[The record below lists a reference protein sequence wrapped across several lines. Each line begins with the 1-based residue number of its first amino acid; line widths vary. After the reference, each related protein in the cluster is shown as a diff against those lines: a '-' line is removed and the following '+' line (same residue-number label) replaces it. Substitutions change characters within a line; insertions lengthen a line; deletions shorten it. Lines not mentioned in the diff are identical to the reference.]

1 MRSLSSLAAPAV
13 VLLVGAC
20 SVFGTEDPGS
30 QAQEAPP
37 PPPQDPATNANPPV
51 TGAPLV
57 GVFVSSSRGRDEAS
71 GNSGPEALKTLG
83 AAIKRAK
90 ERGQRVLA
98 CAETYTESVVLVD
111 GVSMFGGFDCSQAD
125 GWRAGP
131 TRTRIEAPTSPALAA
146 TGINLETRVDGFE
159 LTAPSFDKEAPSDA
173 PRSSVGAEI
182 RGSARLTIA
191 NSILR
196 AGAAGSGKDGVEG
209 ATNVENA
216 TAFARTGGDATPA
229 GSSNLCPYFG
239 GCAGRTSFGGSFGG
253 TSSCA
258 VGAAGGPGGRGGDG
272 QLLGGAGVCAAI
284 EVRGQPFVA
293 TASTAKGSI
302 GYCQDYNSGGPVRFF
317 YGGGDRGANGADGAD
332 GTNGTWSLSQ
342 TGEFVAGAGTA
353 GKDASPGQGGG
364 GGGGANFNS
373 NCNSLC
379 PNGPALTAYRW
390 SSAGGGGGA
399 GGCAGLAG
407 TPGTGGGASI
417 GALVVDSPLTFVGTR
432 LASAQGGAGGAGTL
446 GSAGLAG
453 ANGGATA
460 DQGGSGGVG
469 GRGGAAG
476 LSGHGAPGP
485 SIALAYS
492 GQRPSLETSEL
503 VPGPG
508 GDGRSA
514 LTKAGHVLPA
524 VAGEALAERKF

>member
-1 MRSLSSLAAPAV
+1 M
-13 VLLVGAC
+13 
-20 SVFGTEDPGS
+20 
-30 QAQEAPP
+30 
-37 PPPQDPATNANPPV
+37 
-51 TGAPLV
+51 
-57 GVFVSSSRGRDEAS
+57 
-71 GNSGPEALKTLG
+71 
-83 AAIKRAK
+83 
-90 ERGQRVLA
+90 
-98 CAETYTESVVLVD
+98 
-111 GVSMFGGFDCSQAD
+111 
-125 GWRAGP
+125 
-131 TRTRIEAPTSPALAA
+131 
-146 TGINLETRVDGFE
+146 
-159 LTAPSFDKEAPSDA
+159 
-173 PRSSVGAEI
+173 
-182 RGSARLTIA
+182 
-191 NSILR
+191 
-196 AGAAGSGKDGVEG
+196 
-209 ATNVENA
+209 
-216 TAFARTGGDATPA
+216 
-229 GSSNLCPYFG
+229 
-239 GCAGRTSFGGSFGG
+239 
-253 TSSCA
+253 
-258 VGAAGGPGGRGGDG
+258 
-272 QLLGGAGVCAAI
+272 
-284 EVRGQPFVA
+284 
-293 TASTAKGSI
+293 
-302 GYCQDYNSGGPVRFF
+302 
-317 YGGGDRGANGADGAD
+317 
-332 GTNGTWSLSQ
+332 SQ